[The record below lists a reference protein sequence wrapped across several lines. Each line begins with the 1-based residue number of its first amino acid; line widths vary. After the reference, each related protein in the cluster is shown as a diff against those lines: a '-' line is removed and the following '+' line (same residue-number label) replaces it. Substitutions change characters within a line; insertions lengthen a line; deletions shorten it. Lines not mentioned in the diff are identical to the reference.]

1 MKLFRLAR
9 IAALSC
15 SLVLLAGCA
24 AFSGANHELD
34 VATKKL
40 ITGNISVS
48 NGDTNAPKAEITPRG
63 DFLIAGKSV
72 PLTPQQRAETLHY
85 REQMVQIG
93 MQAIAVSRK
102 GVAVGMGAAVPMAFA
117 ALFGGSDKEID
128 QHMNARLS
136 GVYADAAKICDRL
149 PAVMAAQQQLTR
161 DLPAFKPYATLTQKN
176 IDGCRQDVLHDI
188 NVAEN

>member
-1 MKLFRLAR
+1 
-9 IAALSC
+9 
-15 SLVLLAGCA
+15 
-24 AFSGANHELD
+24 
-34 VATKKL
+34 
-40 ITGNISVS
+40 
-48 NGDTNAPKAEITPRG
+48 
-63 DFLIAGKSV
+63 
-72 PLTPQQRAETLHY
+72 
-85 REQMVQIG
+85 MVQIG

-102 GVAVGMGAAVPMAFA
+102 DMAVGMGAAVPLAFA

-136 GVYADAAKICDRL
+136 GVYADAAKICNRL